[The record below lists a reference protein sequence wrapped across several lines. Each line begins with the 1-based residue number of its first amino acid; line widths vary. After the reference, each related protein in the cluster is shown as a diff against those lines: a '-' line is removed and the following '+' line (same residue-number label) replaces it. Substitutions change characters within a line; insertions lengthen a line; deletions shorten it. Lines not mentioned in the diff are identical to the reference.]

1 MYRVGTECGS
11 IELLRVEPGMGAT
24 GGSEARPLEL
34 STPQDD
40 EITLIDR
47 MRAGDEEAWSMAYE
61 ALHRDL
67 LGYLRFRG
75 ARDPEDTLS
84 EVFLRLA
91 RRIKSF
97 TGTLA
102 DLRRYAFVVAG
113 NLLKDEARARSR
125 RPQVVADLADFDLA
139 RSPVLSAEDVTLG
152 SAVHGLI
159 PALLSRLTPEQQH
172 VVFLRVVADL
182 DVRETARVVGRSGG
196 AVKMAFSRA
205 MATLRDEVSFDDKG
219 IIGV

>member
-1 MYRVGTECGS
+1 
-11 IELLRVEPGMGAT
+11 
-24 GGSEARPLEL
+24 
-34 STPQDD
+34 
-40 EITLIDR
+40 
-47 MRAGDEEAWSMAYE
+47 MAYE

-67 LGYLRFRG
+67 IGYLRFRG

-91 RRIKSF
+91 RRIQSF
-97 TGTLA
+97 SGAFT

-113 NLLKDEARARSR
+113 NLLKDEARSRSR
-125 RPQVVADLADFDLA
+125 RPQVVGALEDFDLA

-159 PALLSRLTPEQQH
+159 PALLGRLTPEQQH

-182 DVRETARVVGRSGG
+182 DVGETARVVGRSRG
-196 AVKMAFSRA
+196 AVKMSFSRA
-205 MATLRDEVSFDDKG
+205 MSTLRHEVAFAER
-219 IIGV
+219 GVTGV